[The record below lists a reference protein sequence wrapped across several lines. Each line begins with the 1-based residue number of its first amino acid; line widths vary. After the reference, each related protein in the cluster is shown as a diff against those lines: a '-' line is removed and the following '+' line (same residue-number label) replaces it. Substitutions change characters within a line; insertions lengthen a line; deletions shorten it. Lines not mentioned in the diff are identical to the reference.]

1 MFLAQVFRHSK
12 LLFLL
17 MVAFIAAQLFVV
29 YNHGMVFS
37 PFYNYWMYASRFTRS
52 DSLKVVM
59 VYANG
64 RPLKGSDNKEEDWDK
79 IHLTYQYINHPEAND
94 RLYREIRRLTTKA
107 GFEMGPR
114 PFYMPAISKDSL
126 FHLWQE
132 HAGRVSGKK
141 IDSVG
146 TAIYYWDG
154 QKLSRR

>member
-1 MFLAQVFRHSK
+1 MFLTRVFRFNK

-17 MVAFIAAQLFVV
+17 MAAFIAAQLFVA

-37 PFYNYWMYASRFTRS
+37 PFYNYWMYASRFTKS
-52 DSLKVVM
+52 DSLKVVL

-64 RPLKGSDNKEEDWDK
+64 CPLKGSDYKEEDWDK
-79 IHLTYQYINHPEAND
+79 IHLTYQYISHPEAND

-126 FHLWQE
+126 FHLWKE
-132 HAGRVSGKK
+132 HAGMVSGQK
-141 IDSVG
+141 IDSVE
-146 TAIYYWDG
+146 TSIYYWDG
-154 QKLSRR
+154 IKLSRR